1 MWEGLTVICETKRNE
16 TVICKTVICETV
28 TTLVMLHHTLSR
40 VPRIPLKALC
50 CNRFAKYHFANY
62 HFVSFRFVSQIT
74 VSLWEANLTSLNLW
88 WTFFIVLLKWICRL
102 YLFLHHDSVKSFS
115 KVTVLP
121 GPAVDSR
128 KIMFHI
134 LTKHAKGAAFW
145 SHEVSLEATTC
156 WRWFHQIKLL
166 SSHACSL
173 KLVSSDSELDK
184 SLSKYSSTFPPGIF
198 WVGMCC
204 PGLQIGTPF

>member
-1 MWEGLTVICETKRNE
+1 MRSKPN
-16 TVICKTVICETV
+16 
-28 TTLVMLHHTLSR
+28 
-40 VPRIPLKALC
+40 A
-50 CNRFAKYHFANY
+50 AK
-62 HFVSFRFVSQIT
+62 
-74 VSLWEANLTSLNLW
+74 LNLCVNNFNRQSS

-128 KIMFHI
+128 KITLSI
-134 LTKHAKGAAFW
+134 LTEHAKSAAFW

-156 WRWFHQIKLL
+156 WRWFHQIKLF

-184 SLSKYSSTFPPGIF
+184 SLSKYSSTFPPQYGRFSHLGKCKQLNANFLIRRPFIHRNGHFGRAFPVFVLSVYGIYKIF
-198 WVGMCC
+198 
-204 PGLQIGTPF
+204 LPFLSPEITVQNTSSRNNQTLLNK